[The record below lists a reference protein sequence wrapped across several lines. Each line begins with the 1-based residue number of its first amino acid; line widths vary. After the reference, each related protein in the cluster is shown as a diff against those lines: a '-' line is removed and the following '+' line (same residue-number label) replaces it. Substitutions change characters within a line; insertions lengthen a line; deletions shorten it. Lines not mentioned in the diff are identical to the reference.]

1 MGILLSDI
9 FGLPSIRMDLENTD
23 KEAVFAEL
31 IETLAA
37 FHPEIEPAEALAAI
51 VARENKM
58 STGIAPGIAI
68 PHAFCKGADGIIG
81 AIGISRPGIEYDA
94 LDGKPVHAV
103 FMLIISE
110 KAKGEHLNAL
120 NRICTLAHSEGL
132 ALILGAKTPGDIQ
145 AVLSRFR

>member
-9 FGLPSIRMDLENTD
+9 FDLRSIRLNLENTD

-31 IETLAA
+31 IGTVAA
-37 FHPEIEPAEALAAI
+37 FHPEIDPAEALAAI

-68 PHAFCKGADGIIG
+68 PHAFCKGIDGIIG

-103 FMLIISE
+103 FMLMISE
-110 KAKGEHLNAL
+110 KARGEHLHAL
-120 NRICTLAHSEGL
+120 NQICTLAHSEGL
-132 ALILGAKTPGDIQ
+132 ALILDAKTPRDIQ
-145 AVLSRFR
+145 TVLFDSR